1 MDSLRKDIVLGI
13 DCDGNTYIIDLSEI
27 RYEAGW
33 IRGRGPRRN
42 EDGLAVLPLDVA
54 SSGIIEL
61 DANTTPYCGSD
72 YDGDVVFERTVEIDV
87 NATTGC
93 NGDYD
98 GDTYHEQM
106 GG

>member
-1 MDSLRKDIVLGI
+1 MDSLRKDIVLGV
-13 DCDGNTYIIDLSEI
+13 DCDGNACIIDMSQI
-27 RYEAGW
+27 QYKAGW
-33 IRGRGPRRN
+33 IRRGPRRN
-42 EDGLAVLPLDVA
+42 EDGLAVLSLDAA

-61 DANTTPYCGSD
+61 DTNTTPYCGSD

-87 NATTGC
+87 NTTTGC

-98 GDTYHEQM
+98 DDTHHEQM